1 MHPREQGARVGEY
14 WKGQGIDTH
23 SKGAAHNVPWY
34 EQNKGEPALSITSRG
49 VRRFEFKHLLE
60 CVLTPGRIQTT
71 PPVHLGLVLPPF
83 QIFMCSTAIVFYAM
97 GEVRP
102 RVNGRQ

>member
-1 MHPREQGARVGEY
+1 VNKELALENIGKVGELIRIP
-14 WKGQGIDTH
+14 KVQVLI
-23 SKGAAHNVPWY
+23 AHNVPWY
-34 EQNKGEPALSITSRG
+34 GQNKGESALSITLRG
-49 VRRFEFKHLLE
+49 IRRFGFKHLLE
-60 CVLTPGRIQTT
+60 CVLTPDRVQTT

-97 GEVRP
+97 GGVRP